1 MTGDGQA
8 GGAARSADPVAALR
22 RVGEGAGLL
31 FLSIGRGLAYLRDR
45 RIGVPRPRL
54 GLIGRWE
61 ALALAVLAVAVVAA
75 LMLLVDPAT
84 IGLRLRLPAWLVI
97 FADRIT
103 DLGFSGVVLWPL
115 GIGLAYALML
125 TNTGD
130 AVSRQIAASVAA
142 RLGFLFLA
150 IAPVGLLVAIVKHT
164 LGRARPHAA
173 LHIKGPNP
181 EMTFDFLIW
190 KSSFASFP
198 SGHSTTTFAAAVAFA
213 ALFPRARTILLLAAF
228 PIAATRIVLSS
239 HYPSDVVAGAVL
251 GTAAALWTV
260 KLFAARRVVFAVD
273 AAGTIVPMAGPSA
286 RRLARLLAPV
296 IPARAG
302 LPLPPPRDGGTAVP
316 AEEARP

>member
-1 MTGDGQA
+1 MSGQDRA
-8 GGAARSADPVAALR
+8 GAAPFASLGAALR
-22 RVGEGAGLL
+22 LAGEGVRRLL
-31 FLSIGRGLAYLRDR
+31 VSIGRGLAYLRDR

-54 GLIGRWE
+54 GFLGRWE
-61 ALALAVLAVAVVAA
+61 ALALLVLTAGVVAA
-75 LMLLVDPAT
+75 LMLLVDPLT
-84 IGLRLRLPAWLVI
+84 MGLRLRLPSWLVV
-97 FADRIT
+97 FCDRLT

-125 TNTGD
+125 TNAGD
-130 AVSRQIAASVAA
+130 DMTRRIAASVAA

-173 LHIKGPNP
+173 LHLKGPSP

-213 ALFPRARTILLLAAF
+213 ALFPRARTILLVAAF
-228 PIAATRIVLSS
+228 PIAATRIALSS

-296 IPARAG
+296 NPARAG
-302 LPLPPPRDGGTAVP
+302 SSLPAPHDVSTAVP

>member
-1 MTGDGQA
+1 MSEDDRT
-8 GGAARSADPVAALR
+8 GAARSGTLTSVLR
-22 RVGEGAGLL
+22 GAGEGVRLL
-31 FLSIGRGLAYLRDR
+31 LLSIWRGLVYVRDR
-45 RIGVPRPRL
+45 RIGVQRPRL
-54 GLIGRWE
+54 GFLGPWE
-61 ALALAVLAVAVVAA
+61 ALALAALAAGIVAA
-75 LMLLVDPAT
+75 LMLLVDPIT
-84 IGLRLRLPAWLVI
+84 IGLRLKAPSWLVV
-97 FADRIT
+97 FSDRLT

-125 TNTGD
+125 THAGD
-130 AVSRQIAASVAA
+130 EMTRRIAASVAA

-150 IAPVGLLVAIVKHT
+150 IAPVGLLVAIVKHS

-173 LHIKGPNP
+173 MHIKGPSP

-198 SGHSTTTFAAAVAFA
+198 SGHATTTFAAAVAFA
-213 ALFPRARTILLLAAF
+213 ALFPRARTILLVAAF

-251 GTAAALWTV
+251 GTVAALWTV

-273 AAGTIVPMAGPSA
+273 ATGTIVPMAGPSA

-296 IPARAG
+296 ASVKAG
-302 LPLPPPRDGGTAVP
+302 SPLLPPRDASTAVP

>member
-1 MTGDGQA
+1 M
-8 GGAARSADPVAALR
+8 R
-22 RVGEGAGLL
+22 LL
-31 FLSIGRGLAYLRDR
+31 LVSIGRGLAYLRDR
-45 RIGVPRPRL
+45 RIGVPRPRIGFL
-54 GLIGRWE
+54 GRWE
-61 ALALAVLAVAVVAA
+61 ALALLVLTAGVVAA
-75 LMLLVDPAT
+75 LMLLVDPLT
-84 IGLRLRLPAWLVI
+84 MGLRLRLPSWLVV
-97 FADRIT
+97 FCDRLT

-125 TNTGD
+125 THAGD
-130 AVSRQIAASVAA
+130 DMTRRIAASVAA

-173 LHIKGPNP
+173 LHLKGPNP

-213 ALFPRARTILLLAAF
+213 ALFPRARTILLVAAF
-228 PIAATRIVLSS
+228 PIAATRIALSS

-296 IPARAG
+296 NPARAG
-302 LPLPPPRDGGTAVP
+302 SSLPAPHDVSTAVP

>member
-1 MTGDGQA
+1 MSPEA
-8 GGAARSADPVAALR
+8 GTGAAQSGSFAAGLR
-22 RVGEGAGLL
+22 WVGEGVRLL
-31 FLSIGRGLAYLRDR
+31 LISIGRGLAYLRGR

-54 GLIGRWE
+54 GFLGRWE
-61 ALALAVLAVAVVAA
+61 ALALAALTVGVVAA
-75 LMLLVDPAT
+75 LMLLVDPLT
-84 IGLRLRLPAWLVI
+84 LGLRLKAPSWLVVMS
-97 FADRIT
+97 DRVT

-125 TNTGD
+125 THAGD
-130 AVSRQIAASVAA
+130 EMTRRIAASVAA

-150 IAPVGLLVAIVKHT
+150 IAPVGLLVAIVKHS

-173 LHIKGPNP
+173 MHIKGPSP
-181 EMTFDFLIW
+181 EMTFDVMIW

-198 SGHSTTTFAAAVAFA
+198 SGHATTTFAAAVAFA
-213 ALFPRARTILLLAAF
+213 ALFPRARTILLVAAF

-273 AAGTIVPMAGPSA
+273 AGGAIVPMAGPSA

-296 IPARAG
+296 NPARAG
-302 LPLPPPRDGGTAVP
+302 ASLPPPQDMSTAVP
-316 AEEARP
+316 AQEARP